1 MADTLS
7 EVKRDA
13 LLGYLSDALAKI
25 DQFASKPFGYD
36 NPPVGMLSS
45 ALGIPGAAKALD
57 RLSYGEP
64 LTTGS
69 GWTTKLRPEALDLA
83 GVATMV
89 APSAVS
95 GLKGTARLADEMIA
109 NAAPSG
115 SRTAQRGAI
124 AYHGTPHRF
133 EQFDAS
139 KIGTGEGAQAY
150 GHGVY
155 FAESPEI
162 AKYYKEV
169 LSEKMSNVGIT
180 KFNGA
185 PQIGDPEYGDM
196 LALDID
202 DAPAKTLVGK
212 DAINYLEKYLQ
223 RFAKYDNKQAELA
236 LDWLKIAKREN
247 WSVELPGKD
256 TKKIEGSLYTV
267 DIPDEMIPKM
277 LDWDKPLSQQAP
289 DITKLVAP
297 VYRERLLE
305 ISGGQDVPL
314 AVAEDMAKNL
324 TGEKVIRLFGG
335 GETAAKTL
343 QQAGI
348 PGIRYLDAGS
358 RGTGQGTSNFVI
370 FPKEEQRVKILKR
383 NGESLSNPL
392 NADPFAPTIK

>member
-36 NPPVGMLSS
+36 NPPAGMLSS

-95 GLKGTARLADEMIA
+95 GLKGTAKLADEMIA

-115 SRTAQRGAI
+115 SRAAQRGAI

-139 KIGTGEGAQAY
+139 KIGTGEGAQSY
-150 GHGVY
+150 GHGIY

-162 AKYYKEV
+162 ANYYKEV

-202 DAPAKTLVGK
+202 DAPTKTLVGK

-277 LDWDKPLSQQAP
+277 LDWDKPLSQQSENVQQSIA
-289 DITKLVAP
+289 KLYGISV
-297 VYRERLLE
+297 EELKKIIKLELLE
-305 ISGGQDVPL
+305 QSNFTNVPGKFEESL
-314 AVAEDMAKNL
+314 
-324 TGEKVIRLFGG
+324 R
-335 GETAAKTL
+335 
-343 QQAGI
+343 QAGI
-348 PGIRYLDAGS
+348 PGIRYLDASS
-358 RGTGQGTSNFVI
+358 RQAGAGTRNFVV